1 MKNWKILRKEID
13 HMSKTLV
20 EMSAEIVTAQASH
33 AQMSLEDI
41 ADSLR
46 KVFQT
51 LKEIQQAGNGVE
63 FEETVPRDPQSSI
76 QRNRVICLECGK
88 SFKLLSNRH
97 LALHGLTPRE
107 YKHKHGIRMTQALSA
122 RTLSARRRKLA
133 KELGMG
139 KQLAAWRADRKRQS
153 K

>member
-1 MKNWKILRKEID
+1 
-13 HMSKTLV
+13 MSKSLV

-33 AQMSLEDI
+33 SQLSPDDI

-51 LKEIQQAGNGVE
+51 LKDIQQIGNGTDFLDE
-63 FEETVPRDPQSSI
+63 AISRDPQSSI
-76 QRNRVICLECGK
+76 QRNQVICLECGK
-88 SFKLLSNRH
+88 AFKLLSNRH

-107 YKHKHGIRMTQALSA
+107 YKQKHGIRMTQALSA

-133 KELGMG
+133 KDLGMG
-139 KQLAAWRADRKRQS
+139 KQLAEWRADRKRRAG
-153 K
+153 